1 MASNLRSRP
10 RYDTPTAVT
19 FLIFG
24 LGIGSLLAMLVA
36 PRPEQSS
43 ERTVV
48 LPFPARPRAS

>member
-10 RYDTPTAVT
+10 RYDLPTAIT

-24 LGIGSLLAMLVA
+24 LGIGSFLAMLLA
-36 PRPEQSS
+36 ARPEQSS
-43 ERTVV
+43 EHTVV